1 MAVQVAT
8 DQPNNSLP
16 TRIQAWPKQVREYFE
31 SLQME
36 MKRVTWPTREQ
47 VQATTAVVIL
57 TVFGFALYFWVVDLV
72 LARGINGVQH
82 FFTK

>member
-16 TRIQAWPKQVREYFE
+16 ARMQAWPKQVREYFE
-31 SLQME
+31 SLQQE
-36 MKRVTWPTREQ
+36 MKRVTWPTRDQ
-47 VQATTAVVIL
+47 VRATTAVVIF

-72 LARGINGVQH
+72 LARGINGIQH